1 MLQRLRLLA
10 LPILLAA
17 LFSTPAVAAAM
28 RVAADRPGIDRAA
41 ASEAGPAAQAALERA
56 IADPALRA
64 VARVDHQDARFAL
77 PTFLWATGSDGAPGR
92 SVAAGRSTA
101 GAAARD
107 HLARVAPF
115 YRLDR
120 DDVREAALRNVHD
133 TGRGGVI
140 ATFQQ
145 VIDGVEVFRDEM
157 KLMLDREQGL
167 VAVSGF
173 LPARALLGRG
183 AARAFAL
190 SDAEATARALADF
203 TGAAVGAGLLRPAG
217 EAGGGYR
224 TYAVSTPL
232 EGLDSERPLRVRKVW
247 FHLPAALVPAYYVE
261 IVAGEGAEAYVIAA
275 RDGAILFRK
284 DLVAD
289 DAYTYRVW
297 ADAASPY
304 VPWDGPQGTAPT
316 PHPTGLP
323 EFFAPTFV
331 APNLVTLQNG
341 PICDERSVAPA
352 RRHRDAR
359 QQRRRLRRPQRPRRL
374 QRRRSPRRHD
384 RARHVRP
391 DVRRAA
397 VARAG
402 ATQRHGVRDAA
413 LLRQQLA
420 ARLVLRRGL
429 RRGVGQRP
437 GDELRPRR
445 ARGRSAAGRGA
456 GLRRHEQ
463 REHDDAGRRRAAAHA
478 DVRLQSRRGTGRGDR
493 ARGDRGRLPGRRR
506 GVRRPVVQPERPG
519 GEARRGRVQQ
529 HRHAR
534 SPGRSP

>member
-1 MLQRLRLLA
+1 
-10 LPILLAA
+10 
-17 LFSTPAVAAAM
+17 M
-28 RVAADRPGIDRAA
+28 RGAADRPGIDRAA
-41 ASEAGPAAQAALERA
+41 TSEAGPAAQAALERA

-224 TYAVSTPL
+224 MYAVSTPL

-247 FHLPAALVPAYYVE
+247 FHLPDGARARLLRRGRSPAR
-261 IVAGEGAEAYVIAA
+261 APNAYVIAA

-297 ADAASPY
+297 ADAAAPYRAVRRPAGVRADARTRPGCRTSSPRRSSR
-304 VPWDGPQGTAPT
+304 
-316 PHPTGLP
+316 
-323 EFFAPTFV
+323 
-331 APNLVTLQNG
+331 PNLVTLQSG

-352 RRHRDAR
+352 RA
-359 QQRRRLRRPQRPRRL
+359 PPRRAGNNVDAYADL
-374 QRRRSPRRHD
+374 GAPDGFSAGDLPRHD
-384 RARHVRP
+384 HRARHLRP
-391 DVRRAA
+391 HLRPRCSRPTSSASSAWPRSRSSSTSTTGCTTGSTTPASTRRP
-397 VARAG
+397 
-402 ATQRHGVRDAA
+402 ATRR
-413 LLRQQLA
+413 RQ
-420 ARLVLRRGL
+420 
-429 RRGVGQRP
+429 
-437 GDELRPRR
+437 LRPRR
-445 ARGRSAAGRGA
+445 PRGRPRSAP
-456 GLRRHEQ
+456 
-463 REHDDAGRRRAAAHA
+463 RRRTTAARNNANMIDARRRRPAAHA
-478 DVRLQSRRGTGRGDR
+478 DVRLRRATGARSSVER
-493 ARGDRGRLPGRRR
+493 ARRHRRAPYQA
-506 GVRRPVVQPERPG
+506 GVAAFGAQAFDAHRRPVVDASTPATAAPQHHG
-519 GEARRGRVQQ
+519 AARRR
-529 HRHAR
+529 AR
-534 SPGRSP
+534 SR